1 MMTEERSGMMMMVA
15 PNQIFNQETNHLYG
29 DCFPSIIRKFTK
41 LTSNVCKGILDDW
54 WGVVNEVDVNL
65 FFEGRQQ

>member
-1 MMTEERSGMMMMVA
+1 MMMMVA

-54 WGVVNEVDVNL
+54 
-65 FFEGRQQ
+65 